1 MQWSDVD
8 FHPKTKTLRQFAGLW
23 LLFFGGF
30 AFQQAF
36 LRGHVTAGIILAIV
50 AVSIGTMGL
59 AAPSFIRPI
68 FVTWMVLAFPI
79 GWTVSR
85 IILGVMFYGIFT
97 PVALIFRMMGRDS
110 LGLARPTGRET
121 YWTPKPA
128 PDNIRGYFRQ
138 F

>member
-8 FHPKTKTLRQFAGLW
+8 FHPKSRTLRQFAGLW
-23 LLFFGGF
+23 LLFFAGF
-30 AFQQAF
+30 ACQQAF
-36 LRGHVTAGIILAIV
+36 LRGNTIAAVVLGVV
-50 AVSIGTMGL
+50 AVTIGGLGL
-59 AAPSFIRPI
+59 AAPALIRPI

-97 PVALIFRMMGRDS
+97 PVALLFRMLGRDA
-110 LGLARPTGRET
+110 LGLARPGARET
-121 YWTPKPA
+121 YWTAKPA
-128 PDNIRGYFRQ
+128 PANIRRYFRQ